1 MNTASMSLTSLGTRA
16 RVTALLAASGAAV
29 GAVTSVALSFLATV
43 VAQATLP
50 SGHVQ
55 YHYGPLEFALVGAIG
70 TPLISWLL
78 MRRVPLWRAV
88 TEPAVGGVLGTL
100 VALASIP
107 LIHPPLLAQPLLVLA
122 GICGA
127 ALRLRYA
134 HSASASG
141 VHAS

>member
-1 MNTASMSLTSLGTRA
+1 MSLTSLGTRA

-50 SGHVQ
+50 SGHVE
-55 YHYGPLEFALVGAIG
+55 YHYGALEFALVGAIG
-70 TPLISWLL
+70 TPLISWIL

-107 LIHPPLLAQPLLVLA
+107 LIHPP
-122 GICGA
+122 
-127 ALRLRYA
+127 
-134 HSASASG
+134 
-141 VHAS
+141 